1 MSLRAGIPRVVLDL
15 ALARIGL
22 GGWSGN
28 CNYKG
33 GKVWAERITMLHSRG
48 IERWL
53 EMDGIGL
60 GVEVG
65 GYGGIYK

>member
-15 ALARIGL
+15 AFARIGL
-22 GGWSGN
+22 GGSGN

-33 GKVWAERITMLHSRG
+33 GKVWAGRITMLHSRG
-48 IERWL
+48 IESWMG
-53 EMDGIGL
+53 MDGIGL

-65 GYGGIYK
+65 GYGGI